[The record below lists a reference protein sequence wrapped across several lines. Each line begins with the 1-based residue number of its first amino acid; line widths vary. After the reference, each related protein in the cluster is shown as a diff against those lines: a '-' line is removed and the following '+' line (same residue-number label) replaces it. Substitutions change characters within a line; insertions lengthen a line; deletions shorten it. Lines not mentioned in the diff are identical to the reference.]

1 MSIVHLNFSKKE
13 VKVRSHRRGNTLVNP
28 FRRRQAK
35 AEAGS
40 KKNVGISLSLGALG
54 LTTLAAGVALKR
66 RPLGTLVG
74 SGNQGKVFRLG
85 QVVTKVAKNNKIAKK
100 EFGLLKELAE
110 TGVTPKPISLQGNR
124 LQMEAV
130 SGRNL
135 GDAFKANTFNTDD
148 SLSNLATRLS
158 DSIKAIHEKGVVHGD
173 LGLDNIIVDKSN
185 NLRIIDLGMGFKP
198 TKLNP
203 NTDLNEIS
211 SAFNVL
217 LRDDSRKAKLFSDTL
232 YRRYFNIT

>member
-1 MSIVHLNFSKKE
+1 M
-13 VKVRSHRRGNTLVNP
+13 VKLS
-28 FRRRQAK
+28 
-35 AEAGS
+35 GS

-66 RPLGTLVG
+66 KPLGTLVG
-74 SGNQGKVFRLG
+74 SGKQGKVFRLG
-85 QVVTKVAKNNKIAKK
+85 QVVTKVAKNNKLAKK

-135 GDAFKANTFNTDD
+135 GDAFKSNMFDTDD

-158 DSIKAIHEKGVVHGD
+158 DSIKAIHEKGVVHGG

-198 TKLNP
+198 TSKLNP
-203 NTDLNEIS
+203 NPDLNKIS

-217 LRDDSRKAKLFSDTL
+217 LRDDPRKAKLFSDTL